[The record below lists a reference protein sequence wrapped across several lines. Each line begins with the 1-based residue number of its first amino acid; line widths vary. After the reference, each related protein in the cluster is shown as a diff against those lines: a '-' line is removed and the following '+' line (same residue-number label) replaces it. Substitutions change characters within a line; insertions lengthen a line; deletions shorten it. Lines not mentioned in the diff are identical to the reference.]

1 MSTFPG
7 SPRILK
13 GGIALIDPVS
23 AAVQRI
29 IVMQY
34 NPDTVTRTLQPQGV
48 SDSADRSEALRLKG
62 PAVETIKLEA
72 EIDATDQLERGDSG
86 TAEVGILPQLSALE
100 GVVNPPANQLQDEN
114 RLAQAGTLEVAPMV
128 TSLAVFIW
136 SKNRVA
142 PVRVTDFSITEEA
155 FDVNLNPIRAKVSVS
170 MRVLTVNELGFD
182 SKGGSLFMSYLR
194 QKESLAARARGSLSA
209 LGIQGI

>member
-13 GGIALIDPVS
+13 GGIALIDPTT

-34 NPDTVTRTLQPQGV
+34 NPDSVTRTLQPQGV
-48 SDSADRSEALRLKG
+48 SDSADKSEALRLKSA
-62 PAVETIKLEA
+62 AVETIKIEA
-72 EIDATDQLERGDSG
+72 EIDATDQLGDGDTQATG
-86 TAEVGILPQLSALE
+86 TGVLPQLSALE
-100 GVVNPPANQLQDEN
+100 SLANPTAAQLQN
-114 RLAQAGTLEVAPMV
+114 QNSLAQGGALEVAPLLA
-128 TSLAVFIW
+128 SLAVFIW
-136 SKNRVA
+136 SKNRVV

-155 FDVNLNPIRAKVSVS
+155 FDVNLNPIRAKVSLS
-170 MRVLTVNELGFD
+170 LRVLTVSELGFD

-209 LGIQGI
+209 LGVQGI